1 LNLKPIQLP
10 TQLPGY
16 TIKRNEYM
24 KINTSR
30 RSSVMRRWQEASKNL
45 SPAYQALGDNLFRKK
60 SLGFGQLDLLFEM
73 LEESGL
79 LLKALPAASERP

>member
-1 LNLKPIQLP
+1 
-10 TQLPGY
+10 
-16 TIKRNEYM
+16 M

-30 RSSVMRRWQEASKNL
+30 RASVLRRWQEASKNL
-45 SPAYQALGDNLFRKK
+45 SPAYQELGEGLFRKK

-79 LLKALPAASERP
+79 LLKHLPPEADAQ